1 MNPATGFQIHLL
13 RFRASVVTPLQLPRA
28 AGAALRGALF
38 GALRGQFCLAGR
50 SPECGH
56 GPVSANCPVCFLLA
70 PVDESSAY
78 GRDVPRPYVLRVPPS
93 TPLAYAAGEQFEFS
107 LATFGRALNYFP
119 YALLGIDEVGRQG
132 LGVGRRG
139 TFRVDEV
146 WAENPLTAGREP
158 VYQRAQ
164 APLVHAP
171 AVAVDATHVEAE
183 AVRLAAAGADRRV
196 RIQLLTPTRL
206 IASGQLVK
214 PGTFSLG
221 VLVARLLE
229 RLTALFGRYA
239 STGLACDA
247 PALVRAAHQVR
258 VVQAELAWQ
267 ELFRASARHR
277 RMTPMSGLV
286 GSVVVEGGLA
296 PFLPWLVWGTLT
308 HVGKDAAMGNGMLQ
322 LEPA

>member
-1 MNPATGFQIHLL
+1 MIHSVSKITGRKIGRPDSAVGHVD
-13 RFRASVVTPLQLPRA
+13 ARA
-28 AGAALRGALF
+28 AW
-38 GALRGQFCLAGR
+38 Q
-50 SPECGH
+50 
-56 GPVSANCPVCFLLA
+56 
-70 PVDESSAY
+70 
-78 GRDVPRPYVLRVPPS
+78 
-93 TPLAYAAGEQFEFS
+93 
-107 LATFGRALNYFP
+107 
-119 YALLGIDEVGRQG
+119 
-132 LGVGRRG
+132 
-139 TFRVDEV
+139 
-146 WAENPLTAGREP
+146 
-158 VYQRAQ
+158 
-164 APLVHAP
+164 
-171 AVAVDATHVEAE
+171 
-183 AVRLAAAGADRRV
+183 
-196 RIQLLTPTRL
+196 
-206 IASGQLVK
+206 
-214 PGTFSLG
+214 
-221 VLVARLLE
+221 LE